1 MRYAYPPYDFI
12 IIACLTLV
20 IGFILRK
27 ILFKNKRHWHALVP
41 YAIAFLCVS
50 IGFSS
55 ITDQLPL
62 KVYPYREYVYD
73 PQTTMGPSPQGPN
86 ANAAGF
92 LKVFGLSLLI
102 NFLLLGCCVIVI
114 LRYFVS
120 LKQKRRQVNAR

>member
-1 MRYAYPPYDFI
+1 MRYAFPPYDFI
-12 IIACLTLV
+12 FIACLTLLF
-20 IGFILRK
+20 GFILRK
-27 ILFKNKRHWHALVP
+27 TLFKKIPKYVLLP
-41 YAIAFLCVS
+41 YAIAFFCVS

-92 LKVFGLSLLI
+92 LKVFGLSVLI